1 MENQIRLLHDSEIE
15 PTDKVLENL
24 LGNEVSNV
32 YQEMLKIISDE
43 FNIQHEWR
51 YYNDGKSWLF
61 KATFKKKTIFW
72 LSAWEGFIKISFY
85 FTEKTS
91 SGVLELPINNKIK
104 EDFTNA
110 VRSGKLIPL
119 SIEIEQKEQLSDFRE
134 VVKYKI
140 SLK

>member
-32 YQEMLKIISDE
+32 YQEMLKIILDE